1 MIDPY
6 YNITEDIKFWSC
18 HSLVGYLLGNG
29 KIKVTGVIN
38 DLCHAN
44 ESKVEQNY
52 HQSQTD

>member
-6 YNITEDIKFWSC
+6 YNIDECIKFWSC
-18 HSLVGYLLGNG
+18 HSIVGYLLVNG
-29 KIKVTGVIN
+29 KIKITGVIET
-38 DLCHAN
+38 CHAN